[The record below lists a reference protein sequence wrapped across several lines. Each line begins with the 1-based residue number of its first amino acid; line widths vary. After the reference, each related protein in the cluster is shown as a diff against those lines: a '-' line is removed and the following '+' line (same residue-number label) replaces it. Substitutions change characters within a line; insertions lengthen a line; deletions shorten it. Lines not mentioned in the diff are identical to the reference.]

1 MLSYDRAIEIVSDY
15 ISDMPWKE
23 RRSEIE
29 WMLRN
34 AYKKDTDMDV
44 LIEEWDLEN
53 RNIWKIKEYIDEEN
67 TD

>member
-15 ISDMPWKE
+15 ISDQPWKD
-23 RRSEIE
+23 RRAEIE
-29 WMLRN
+29 WLLRN

-53 RNIWKIKEYIDEEN
+53 RNIWKIKEYVDEKN
-67 TD
+67 ND